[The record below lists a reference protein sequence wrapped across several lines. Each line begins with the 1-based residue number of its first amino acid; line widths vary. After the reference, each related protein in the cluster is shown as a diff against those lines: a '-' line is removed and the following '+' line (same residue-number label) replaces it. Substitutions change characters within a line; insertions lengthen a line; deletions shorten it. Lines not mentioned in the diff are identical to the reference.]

1 MYKEWFGLKEQFE
14 KEKFGPEALKNLQ
27 AFNAELAK
35 TKKLTEEEC
44 LDPPKWLLDYEINSN
59 KFKAACNQ
67 YYMGINVNLADG
79 ADESKIGMS
88 IQIDLERKKV
98 SLIFWRINLVN
109 NLDVENLKKVLGD
122 ETKFTGPMGSY
133 DVGPNRNRF
142 EFTFEDDTDL
152 QTKLDAIKT
161 QFLSLTYINETDLT
175 RFVKRTIMEMEE
187 ELQEAQLVNNITD
200 YQGGVQYI
208 LRDPAQAE
216 QVAETIKQWT
226 TKKGFTIVKHT
237 KSKTGKLGYFYFR
250 LGQDPGTE
258 AQKIQ
263 GYFSQLPELKHFRFN
278 VVNQQPPQPTRRPQG
293 KI

>member
-1 MYKEWFGLKEQFE
+1 MSKFKKMYKEWFGLKEQASIPKLSDDDVDRMSQMADQAE
-14 KEKFGPEALKNLQ
+14 RLKSAL
-27 AFNAELAK
+27 
-35 TKKLTEEEC
+35 T
-44 LDPPKWLLDYEINSN
+44 
-59 KFKAACNQ
+59 
-67 YYMGINVNLADG
+67 
-79 ADESKIGMS
+79 
-88 IQIDLERKKV
+88 
-98 SLIFWRINLVN
+98 
-109 NLDVENLKKVLGD
+109 
-122 ETKFTGPMGSY
+122 
-133 DVGPNRNRF
+133 
-142 EFTFEDDTDL
+142 
-152 QTKLDAIKT
+152 
-161 QFLSLTYINETDLT
+161 
-175 RFVKRTIMEMEE
+175 MEE